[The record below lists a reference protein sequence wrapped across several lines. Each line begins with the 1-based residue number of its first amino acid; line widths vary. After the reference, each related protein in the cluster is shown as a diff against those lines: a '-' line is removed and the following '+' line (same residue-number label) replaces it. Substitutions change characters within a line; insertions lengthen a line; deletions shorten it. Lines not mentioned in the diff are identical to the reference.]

1 MSAVRRSKRRS
12 RDSAIASGVLR
23 QPPERVER
31 LLEAGGR
38 LAVGRAQEDLGAGLA
53 QVAHRLVPDLALP
66 RVVRQPLHVLDE
78 AIGVQALDGG
88 RHRGVKIAPAL
99 PQEARVGHV
108 VGQRVLEGVLQIREE
123 LRLVEELRLLQMREP
138 PPQGLLRLL
147 RDRRQERVGHV
158 LADHRGGLQEPLL
171 LRRQPVDPRRQDRLH
186 RRRHLQRLHR
196 PRQPVR
202 SALPRQRP
210 RLHQGPHRLLQE
222 ERVAPLHQHL
232 RQRRQPGV
240 RAEERRQQ
248 LRRALGGQ
256 AVEPELG
263 VGRLAPPAVLV
274 LGAVVDQEQ
283 EAGGA
288 QALHEAVEQGLGL
301 AVDPV
306 QVLEDHEQR
315 LHLAL
320 AQQQALDRVER
331 ALAALGR
338 VQVLPGRVLDRHVE
352 QREQRGQQGLERAVQ
367 AQHAPQHLGAHLPVV
382 VPVADL
388 EVALEQ
394 VDHGQVAG
402 GLAVGDGRGLQDQP
416 VLHPMRVGELVGE
429 PRLAHPGLAHDGDH
443 LAVAGAGLAE
453 RPGAGARPRRRGR
466 RSA

>member
-1 MSAVRRSKRRS
+1 MPDALAALALRHVRRAKIPVGDHLDGDVRLRLADGQGATSGLERRREVAGVHELDRLVVQRATEAALVAGGLRESFGLVEEGPHPSKLAERHERAAEVEAEVEGLGD
-12 RDSAIASGVLR
+12 RVGMLR

-99 PQEARVGHV
+99 PQETGVGHV

-123 LRLVEELRLLQMREP
+123 LRLVEELRLLEMREP

-147 RDRRQERVGHV
+147 RDRRQERVRHV
-158 LADHRGGLQEPLL
+158 LADHRGRLQEPLL

-186 RRRHLQRLHR
+186 RGRHLQRLHR

-202 SALPRQRP
+202 SARTIQRP
-210 RLHQGPHRLLQE
+210 RLHQRPHRLLQE

-232 RQRRQPGV
+232 RQRREPGV
-240 RAEERRQQ
+240 RAEQRRQQ

-256 AVEPELG
+256 GVEPQLG
-263 VGRLAPPAVLV
+263 VRRLAAPAVLV

-288 QALHEAVEQGLGL
+288 RGSPRGC
-301 AVDPV
+301 
-306 QVLEDHEQR
+306 
-315 LHLAL
+315 
-320 AQQQALDRVER
+320 R
-331 ALAALGR
+331 AG
-338 VQVLPGRVLDRHVE
+338 PGSRR
-352 QREQRGQQGLERAVQ
+352 RSSAGPRRPRA
-367 AQHAPQHLGAHLPVV
+367 
-382 VPVADL
+382 
-388 EVALEQ
+388 
-394 VDHGQVAG
+394 
-402 GLAVGDGRGLQDQP
+402 
-416 VLHPMRVGELVGE
+416 
-429 PRLAHPGLAHDGDH
+429 
-443 LAVAGAGLAE
+443 AVA
-453 RPGAGARPRRRGR
+453 PGSRAAAGA
-466 RSA
+466 